1 MSNSEFKGVIVPTG
15 TPLTPD
21 EAVDVGSLRR
31 LVRFLINSGAHGIWA
46 AGTTGEFGALEDD
59 QRLLAIETIVAE
71 VNGQVPVIANV
82 SGPGTGIAIKL
93 ARSLQE
99 SGVDGI
105 AATPPYYYNYDQGEL
120 ISHYRSIH
128 ECSSIPLWVYN
139 IPSTVKINVEPTT
152 IAQLAAEG
160 TIVGMKDSTG
170 LGENLAQLVVLCQQ
184 GGIEMYRFLGS
195 VFRTGM
201 CKAVGGHGV
210 IPGGANVYAASISKA
225 WEAGEAG
232 DELAVSK
239 HMADVINVGRVMRV
253 AKGGGPNSSTI
264 AGVKT
269 ALKIMGVIDHDTVMR
284 PMRPLEDEE
293 KVQVHKILKEAQLI
307 N

>member
-1 MSNSEFKGVIVPTG
+1 MSNAEFKGVIVPTA

-31 LVRFLINSGAHGIWA
+31 LVRFLINSGVHGIWA

-170 LGENLAQLVVLCQQ
+170 LGENLAQLVVC
-184 GGIEMYRFLGS
+184 
-195 VFRTGM
+195 
-201 CKAVGGHGV
+201 
-210 IPGGANVYAASISKA
+210 
-225 WEAGEAG
+225 
-232 DELAVSK
+232 VSK
-239 HMADVINVGRVMRV
+239 VVSRCTASLVVSSGPACVRLSAVTGSSPVEPISTQLVFQKLGRLGRL
-253 AKGGGPNSSTI
+253 GTN
-264 AGVKT
+264 
-269 ALKIMGVIDHDTVMR
+269 
-284 PMRPLEDEE
+284 
-293 KVQVHKILKEAQLI
+293 
-307 N
+307 